1 MATALTLEQYLTH
14 QGAAYDVMPHAPTM
28 SSKRTA
34 EACHVSADC
43 LAKAV
48 VLKDGGSYLLAVL
61 PASHH
66 LELDTLKSRL
76 DRQFS
81 LASEDEI
88 EELFPDCQRGAI
100 PPFGAAYGLQTIVD
114 ESITEMPDIYFEG
127 GDHATLVHMRGRAF
141 ERLLANAPHGHFS
154 SHD

>member
-1 MATALTLEQYLTH
+1 MATAITLEQYLAQH
-14 QGAAYDVMPHAPTM
+14 GAAYNLLPHEPTM
-28 SSKRTA
+28 SSTRTA

-66 LELDTLKSRL
+66 LEMEALESRL
-76 DRQFS
+76 DRQVS

-88 EELFPDCQRGAI
+88 EQLFPDCERGAI
-100 PPFGAAYGLQTIVD
+100 PPLGAAYGLQTIVD
-114 ESITEMPDIYFEG
+114 DSITEMPDIYFEG
-127 GDHATLVHMRGRAF
+127 GDHATLVHMRGRVF
-141 ERLLANAPHGHFS
+141 ERLLADAPHGHFS
-154 SHD
+154 RHY